1 MIAKQT
7 VPSFEELVA
16 PVVAL
21 NKIAV
26 GYTEKLIELNLTL
39 LRKQADVAMAGWRS
53 ALEVKDPAEV
63 KDYLAQQSEAAR
75 EVVEGYVADAKVVTQ
90 LNQDVAEEV
99 RKVVDE
105 SITKVAKQAA

>member
-7 VPSFEELVA
+7 IPSFEEFVA

-21 NKIAV
+21 NKIALS
-26 GYTEKLIELNLTL
+26 YTEKLVELNLTI

-53 ALEVKDPAEV
+53 ALEIKGAAEV
-63 KDYLAQQSEAAR
+63 KDYLTQQGEVAR
-75 EVVEGYVADAKVVTQ
+75 GVVEGYVADAKVVTK
-90 LNQDVAEEV
+90 LNQEVAEEV

-105 SITKVAKQAA
+105 SIAKVAKQAA